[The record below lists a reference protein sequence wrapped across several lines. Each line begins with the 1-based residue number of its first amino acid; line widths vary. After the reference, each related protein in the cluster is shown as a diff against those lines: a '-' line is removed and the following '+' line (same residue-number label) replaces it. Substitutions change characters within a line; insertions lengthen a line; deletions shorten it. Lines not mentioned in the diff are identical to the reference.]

1 MEEQQQENQ
10 ENSENQEKPVKEM
23 SLEDAFNMLV
33 QLARNSKLNYH
44 EHTIVDKAV
53 QMVHEALET
62 KK

>member
-1 MEEQQQENQ
+1 MEEQQQESQ
-10 ENSENQEKPVKEM
+10 ENQEKPVKEM
-23 SLEDAFNMLV
+23 TLEDAFNMLV

-53 QMVHEALET
+53 QMVHEALES